1 MFATRLPLQRL
12 RGESMSQHHFIVVY
26 DTELG
31 WSWDTEV
38 EEARFSGTI
47 YLPESNEWVS
57 SSHTEGIS
65 ERDNEASDQ
74 LCQAIRVMN
83 GEM

>member
-1 MFATRLPLQRL
+1 MPASIRQR
-12 RGESMSQHHFIVVY
+12 ETSMSQHHFIVVY

-47 YLPESNEWVS
+47 YLPESNEWVGS
-57 SSHTEGIS
+57 MYDEQTN